1 MQKIIHETPMEFFR
15 SLLGDALQQERVTV
29 APITEF
35 YIVQLLAGEVSDGHH
50 PTEILADT
58 FAGALTSPPRE
69 RIRILRSV
77 GDRALVFSG
86 LWWER
91 DRRPRRP
98 AHVAYYVQLGSMAYR
113 IIGGSPFDEMASKF
127 EGIVDTL
134 ARVSTDV
141 LVTSSS
147 DVLRIYLMWQETQS
161 RLAARALAARGV
173 SVPS

>member
-1 MQKIIHETPMEFFR
+1 MEFFR
-15 SLLGDALQQERVTV
+15 SLLGDALQRERVKV

-35 YIVQLLAGEVSDGHH
+35 YIVQLLAREVSDGHH
-50 PTEILADT
+50 PTEILADP
-58 FAGALTSPPRE
+58 FAGALSASPRE
-69 RIRILRSV
+69 RVSALRSV

-91 DRRPRRP
+91 DSRPRRP
-98 AHVAYYVQLGSMAYR
+98 AHVAYYVQLGSIAYR
-113 IIGGSPFDEMASKF
+113 TIGGSPFEEMASKF

-147 DVLRIYLMWQETQS
+147 DILRIYCMWQETQS
-161 RLAARALAARGV
+161 KFAARALAARGV
-173 SVPS
+173 SVPT